1 MSAGLTYR
9 MGRIFGRDG
18 RAMILP
24 VDHGLMLGRVRGL
37 EDSRGLVQAAAD
49 LGCDGLLMSLGLACA
64 TAGTFADRGT
74 PARLLT
80 LDTLYGDDADPG
92 TGTTLVSVQRA
103 AALGADAV
111 KLLMAWDVPSAE
123 RTATTRR
130 IAAVVEEAA
139 RWEMPVMVEPIAL
152 RMPRGD
158 QAVELEAHAA
168 RMAMDLGANII
179 KMAYPGSPSAMR
191 SLAAELGLP
200 IIILGGPR
208 TSTAEDVIRLV
219 DEAMSAGA
227 SGVAIGRQVWQRE
240 ASERL
245 AVIRAL
251 VEAVH
256 GRLAA
261 DQAAERLL
269 PVDKSLA

>member
-37 EDSRGLVQAAAD
+37 EDSRGLAQAAAD
-49 LGCDGLLMSLGLACA
+49 LGCDGLLMSLGLARA
-64 TAGTFADRGT
+64 TAETFADRGA

-80 LDTLYGDDADPG
+80 LDALYADDADPNPG
-92 TGTTLVSVQRA
+92 TGTTLVPVRRA

-123 RTATTRR
+123 RAATTRR

-168 RMAMDLGANII
+168 RIAMDLGANII
-179 KMAYPGSPSAMR
+179 KMAYPGSPDAMR
-191 SLAAELGLP
+191 SLVAELGLP

-227 SGVAIGRQVWQRE
+227 SGIAIGRQVWQRE

-245 AVIRAL
+245 AVMRAL
-251 VEAVH
+251 VEVVH

-261 DQAAERLL
+261 DQAAEGLF
-269 PVDKSLA
+269 PVG

>member
-37 EDSRGLVQAAAD
+37 EDSRELVQTAAD
-49 LGCDGLLMSLGLACA
+49 LGCDGLLMSLGLARA
-64 TAGTFADRGT
+64 TAGAFAGRGA

-80 LDTLYGDDADPG
+80 LDALYADDADPG
-92 TGTTLVSVQRA
+92 TGTTLVPVRRA
-103 AALGADAV
+103 AALGVDAV

-123 RTATTRR
+123 RAATTRR

-168 RMAMDLGANII
+168 RIAMDLGANII

-191 SLAAELGLP
+191 SLVAELGLP
-200 IIILGGPR
+200 VIILGGPR
-208 TSTAEDVIRLV
+208 TSTAEDIIRLV

-227 SGVAIGRQVWQRE
+227 SGIAIGRQVWQRE

-251 VEAVH
+251 VEVVH

-261 DQAAERLL
+261 DQAAEGLL
-269 PVDKSLA
+269 PVG